1 MCTDGIVL
9 NVGRSLQ
16 CELIKKKYEGKN
28 TLKARNNTSE
38 NQMKLERK
46 RNESMI

>member
-16 CELIKKKYEGKN
+16 CELIKNKYEGKN
-28 TLKARNNTSE
+28 TLKARNNTSGKSDE
-38 NQMKLERK
+38 TREEKV
-46 RNESMI
+46 